1 MSCTTDRHAFRCGSI
16 LMEFVMVLPIYIFL
30 FGAIFLIGE
39 IGLNAIRIS
48 VGDRSL
54 AMDADDRE
62 GYSFAPFGLMQMD
75 EEFANVH
82 STESCSYR
90 ADESFQGAWAWES
103 AGRTWF
109 SYKLRSW
116 GSALVSYP
124 FLNYG
129 GPASGGGILGT
140 LVGGGDVVFHSKDF
154 SMSNRVRA
162 YNYYT
167 LKRTDLSRRPEA
179 YRNWE
184 PNQLVES
191 NGGRQYWDSSV
202 YDEPFLYDAPYDE
215 SVADELDGGPRQ
227 GKDANPSP
235 PVGRKEYERF
245 GMFIT
250 WSQ

>member
-1 MSCTTDRHAFRCGSI
+1 MSCTTDRLALRSGSI

-39 IGLNAIRIS
+39 LGLNAIRIS

-62 GYSFAPFGLMQMD
+62 GYSFAPFALRQMD
-75 EEFANVH
+75 EESENIR
-82 STESCSYR
+82 SEESRTYR
-90 ADESFQGAWAWES
+90 ADENFQGAWAWES

-129 GPASGGGILGT
+129 GSTSGGGILAT
-140 LVGGGDVVFHSKDF
+140 LVGGGDVVFHGKDF
-154 SMSNRVRA
+154 SMSDKVRA

-167 LKRTDLSRRPEA
+167 LKRTDLSRKPDA

-184 PNQLVES
+184 PNQLVEIS
-191 NGGRQYWDSSV
+191 GGEQYWYSCV
-202 YDEPFLYDAPYDE
+202 YREPFLYDEPFDK
-215 SVADELDGGPRQ
+215 SIADKLDGEPRQ
-227 GKDANPSP
+227 GRDANPSP
-235 PVGRKEYERF
+235 PEGREEYKRF

>member
-1 MSCTTDRHAFRCGSI
+1 MSCTTDRLALRRGSI
-16 LMEFVMVLPIYIFL
+16 LMEFVLVLPIYIFL

-48 VGDRSL
+48 VGDRAL
-54 AMDADDRE
+54 AMDAGDRE
-62 GYSFAPFGLMQMD
+62 GCSFTPFGLMQMGY
-75 EEFANVH
+75 EQANIH
-82 STESCSYR
+82 SKVRCTYR
-90 ADESFQGAWAWES
+90 ADANFQGAWAWQS

-129 GPASGGGILGT
+129 GSTSDGGILPT
-140 LVGGGDVVFHSKDF
+140 LVGGGAVVFHSKDF
-154 SMSNRVRA
+154 SMSDKVRA

-167 LKRTDLSRRPEA
+167 LKRTELSREPNA

-191 NGGRQYWDSSV
+191 NGGRPYWDSCV
-202 YDEPFLYDAPYDE
+202 YDEPFAVSDADALDMTLWQEPDE
-215 SVADELDGGPRQ
+215 T
-227 GKDANPSP
+227 PSP
-235 PVGRKEYERF
+235 PAGREEYERF
-245 GMFIT
+245 GIFVT

>member
-1 MSCTTDRHAFRCGSI
+1 MSCSIDITALRRGSI

-30 FGAIFLIGE
+30 FGVIFLIGE

-62 GYSFAPFGLMQMD
+62 GYSFALFGRMQMGK
-75 EEFANVH
+75 
-82 STESCSYR
+82 ESENIRSKDSRTYR
-90 ADESFQGAWAWES
+90 ADENFKGAWAWEA
-103 AGRTWF
+103 AGRTSF

-129 GPASGGGILGT
+129 GSASGDGILST
-140 LVGGGDVVFHSKDF
+140 LVGGGDVVFHGKDF
-154 SMSNRVRA
+154 SFADKVRA

-167 LKRTDLSRRPEA
+167 LKRTDLSRKPEA
-179 YRNWE
+179 YRNWKA
-184 PNQLVES
+184 NQLVEICD
-191 NGGRQYWDSSV
+191 GGQCWDSCV
-202 YDEPFLYDAPYDE
+202 YSEPFLYDEPYNE
-215 SVADELDGGPRQ
+215 SVADKLDESPRQ
-227 GKDANPSP
+227 GRDTNPSP
-235 PVGRKEYERF
+235 PEGRKEYERF